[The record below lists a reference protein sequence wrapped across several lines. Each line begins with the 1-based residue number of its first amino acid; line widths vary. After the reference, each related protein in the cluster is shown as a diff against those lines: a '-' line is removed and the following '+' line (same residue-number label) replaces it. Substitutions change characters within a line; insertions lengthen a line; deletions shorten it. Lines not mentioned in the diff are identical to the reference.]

1 MQRKHHS
8 AEFKAKVAYEAIKEQ
23 KTVNQIASEYGV
35 HVTQVSQWKRQAL
48 DQMTAAFAGK
58 REKAAADDG
67 VEKDRLYSQ
76 IGQLKVELDWLKKK
90 SGELLKPRGKA

>member
-1 MQRKHHS
+1 
-8 AEFKAKVAYEAIKEQ
+8 
-23 KTVNQIASEYGV
+23 
-35 HVTQVSQWKRQAL
+35 
-48 DQMTAAFAGK
+48 MTAGFAGK
-58 REKAAADDG
+58 REKAAADDE